1 MTCAM
6 RYVRRP
12 RKSTVLHRRRHI
24 FLYCALHNHR
34 SVGRIVIFYPDDRT
48 TKRRV
53 SRGYALLYHAYELQR
68 SWLNSASAFASIGV
82 EMLNNPANPFNYIGP
97 MGYMNIGPVA
107 ASALEVFAHATAS
120 YGKPAWNLEAIEV
133 DGVADSVVEATVV
146 NRPFGDLK
154 EFYRENLPDDAPRML
169 VVAPM
174 SGHYATL
181 LRGTVERML
190 QNYRVFVTDWADAK
204 TVPLHEGTFDL
215 DDYMDYVIGFL
226 EHIGEGAHVMA
237 VCQPSVPVFAAT
249 AIMNRDA
256 HPCAPRTLTMMGGPI
271 DTRCSPTS
279 VNDLAMDRPIEWFRH
294 NVIATVPMQYRG
306 AGRRVYPGFMQL
318 AGFMSMNL
326 GNHMMSHYE
335 MFKHLTVGDDESAQ
349 ATKDFYD
356 EYRSVCDMTA
366 EFYLQ
371 TVQEV
376 FQDHAL
382 PNGTFLHRGKR
393 VDLGDIT
400 RTALLAIEGER
411 DDISGLGQTK
421 AALRLTPRLDA
432 SKKRYYMAEG
442 AGHYGIF
449 NGSRWREKIAPV
461 VEEFIAAHG

>member
-1 MTCAM
+1 M
-6 RYVRRP
+6 RYVRKP

-174 SGHYATL
+174 SL

-421 AALRLTPRLDA
+421 AALELTPRLDA

>member
-1 MTCAM
+1 M
-6 RYVRRP
+6 
-12 RKSTVLHRRRHI
+12 
-24 FLYCALHNHR
+24 LYQ
-34 SVGRIVIFYPDDRT
+34 
-48 TKRRV
+48 
-53 SRGYALLYHAYELQR
+53 AYELQR
-68 SWLNSASAFASIGV
+68 SWLSSASAWASIGA
-82 EMLNNPANPFNYIGP
+82 EMLSNPSLPFGYLGVGP
-97 MGYMNIGPVA
+97 IA
-107 ASALEVFAHATAS
+107 ASALDVFAHATAT
-120 YGKPAWNLEAIEV
+120 YGKPLWGIETV
-133 DGVADSVVEATVV
+133 ERDGKHYPVTEATVL

-154 EFYRENLPDDAPRML
+154 CFHRAALAEDAPRL
-169 VVAPM
+169 LIVAPM

-190 QNYRVFVTDWADAK
+190 QEYTVYVTDWADARN
-204 TVPLHEGTFDL
+204 VPLSEGRFDL
-215 DDYMDYVIGFL
+215 DDYIDYVIGFL
-226 EHIGEGAHVMA
+226 DHIGPDANGKGAHVMA

-249 AIMNRDA
+249 AIMNRDKHVCTPA
-256 HPCAPRTLTMMGGPI
+256 TLTMMGGPI

-279 VNDLAMDRPIEWFRH
+279 VNDLAMDRPIEWFRQ

-335 MFKHLTVGDDESAQ
+335 MFKHLTTGDEASAQ

-376 FQDHAL
+376 FQDHAI
-382 PNGTFLHRGKR
+382 PNGTFMHRGR
-393 VDLGDIT
+393 LIDLGDIT

-411 DDISGLGQTK
+411 DDISGLGQTR
-421 AALRLTPRLDA
+421 AALELTANLAA

-449 NGSRWREKIAPV
+449 NGSKWRGQIAPV
-461 VEEFIAAHG
+461 VEDFIAKHG